1 MTCVTFPFGDASWQ
15 PVVAVDDAALA
26 PIVSAAEPFV
36 AKAAASASRHPTA
49 SAQRT
54 PNLLRLIEFSPL
66 CRWRGGTYRDPF
78 PVATARGEDVVA
90 TWLEPLRPGGAE
102 EAPGLGFHE
111 AHPVVHLLEHRL
123 RGLARLLSSSR
134 QQALE
139 LRLVAAELLVGVPDR
154 VEELDHR
161 LADVDLEGA
170 VALAVVVGLD
180 RFRPLGAR
188 DRPALDGP
196 PGSGRCRSG
205 TGGCPPPG
213 ARGS

>member
-1 MTCVTFPFGDASWQ
+1 SSPSHRV
-15 PVVAVDDAALA
+15 L
-26 PIVSAAEPFV
+26 
-36 AKAAASASRHPTA
+36 
-49 SAQRT
+49 
-54 PNLLRLIEFSPL
+54 SPL
-66 CRWRGGTYRDPF
+66 SMAGGTYRDPF
-78 PVATARGEDVVA
+78 PVATARGVDVVA

-161 LADVDLEGA
+161 LSHVDLEGA
-170 VALAVVVGLD
+170 VALAAVAALD
-180 RFRPLGAR
+180 RFQFLAAPDRHDLDVVRAPGLPAR
-188 DRPALDGP
+188 
-196 PGSGRCRSG
+196 
-205 TGGCPPPG
+205 
-213 ARGS
+213 